1 MPKAVMKRSPT
12 CPFAKAGGFS
22 LIELLVAVAVLAL
35 MTLMLGQLFSTV
47 NTTWLGGQARV
58 NNFSKSR
65 VLLDLLSEDLRKGVY
80 RSDLCSFPNSKIAL
94 YTQRAGFSKGATNLR
109 DVSLVTYSLQ
119 PDTTLQRADYAVTF
133 ANNAGVTFGNTNSLP
148 ETANAVARD
157 TVSGVLGFQVL
168 FLGTNGSLTST
179 YNPANGLRGFAV
191 GLAVVDQRT
200 LDKLSSAQIS
210 ALQTD
215 FLNKVSGTN
224 SIRADW
230 QHYMDAQLPWDSY
243 PRDLGSGLKIFE
255 RYVPLR

>member
-1 MPKAVMKRSPT
+1 MKRSPT
-12 CPFAKAGGFS
+12 CRSANSGGFS

-58 NNFSKSR
+58 DNFSKSR

-80 RSDLCSFPNSKIAL
+80 RSDLCSFPNSQIAL

-109 DVSLVTYSLQ
+109 DVSLVAYSLQ
-119 PDTTLQRADYAVTF
+119 SDTTLQRADYAVTF
-133 ANNAGVTFGNTNSLP
+133 ANPSGVTFGNTNSLP
-148 ETANAVARD
+148 ETANAIARD

-179 YNPANGLRGFAV
+179 YDAANGLRGFAV

-200 LDKLSSAQIS
+200 LDKLSADQIS
-210 ALQTD
+210 KLQSD
-215 FLNKVSGTN
+215 FRSQVSGTN

-230 QHYMDAQLPWDSY
+230 QHYLNSQVSWDNY
-243 PRDLGSGLKIFE
+243 PRDLASGLKIFE

>member
-1 MPKAVMKRSPT
+1 MKHSPT
-12 CPFAKAGGFS
+12 CRSAKPAGFS

-47 NTTWLGGQARV
+47 NTTWLGGQSRV
-58 NNFSKSR
+58 DNFSKSR

-80 RSDLCSFPNSKIAL
+80 RSDLCSFPNSEIAL

-133 ANNAGVTFGNTNSLP
+133 ANTAGITFGNTNSLP
-148 ETANAVARD
+148 ETANAIGRD
-157 TVSGVLGFQVL
+157 TVSGVLGFRVF
-168 FLGTNGSLTST
+168 FLGTNGSLTSA
-179 YNPANGLRGFAV
+179 YAASNGLRGFAV
-191 GLAVVDQRT
+191 GLAVVDQKT
-200 LDKLSSAQIS
+200 LEKLSSDQITT
-210 ALQTD
+210 LQSN
-215 FLNKVSGTN
+215 FFNKASGTN

-230 QHYMDAQLPWDSY
+230 QHYMDSQLPWDSY
-243 PRDLGSGLKIFE
+243 PRDLARGIKIFE

>member
-1 MPKAVMKRSPT
+1 MRRSPICRSANT
-12 CPFAKAGGFS
+12 PGFS

-58 NNFSKSR
+58 DNFSKSR

-80 RSDLCSFPNSKIAL
+80 RSDLCSFPNSDIAL

-109 DVSLVTYSLQ
+109 DVSLVTYGLQ
-119 PDTTLQRADYAVTF
+119 PDSTLQRADYAVTF
-133 ANNAGVTFGNTNSLP
+133 ANTAGITFGNTNALP

-157 TVSGVLGFQVL
+157 TVSGVLGFRVL
-168 FLGTNGSLTST
+168 FLGTNGSLTPT
-179 YNPANGLRGFAV
+179 YNTTNGLRGFAV
-191 GLAVVDQRT
+191 GLAVVDQKT
-200 LDKLSSAQIS
+200 LEKLTSTQITT
-210 ALQTD
+210 LQND
-215 FLNKVSGTN
+215 FLNKASGTN

-230 QHYMDAQLPWDSY
+230 QRYLDSQIAWSSY
-243 PRDLGSGLKIFE
+243 PRDLARGIKIFE